1 MSKIERL
8 SEEQAKEILPHLVE
22 LLQDSVECGA
32 SVGFMPPLLL
42 DSAEE
47 FWLEIFREITEGK
60 RILLVSSDEAGE
72 ITGAVQLALAAK
84 ENDLHRAEVQK
95 LLVHTR
101 FRNRGIA
108 GSLMCAVENIGRKE
122 GRTLLVLD
130 TEQGSA
136 AEKLYVNKVRSYT
149 GGRDSAV
156 CSQRG
161 RLVARYSDFLSFA
174 IKMQNKFVGKR

>member
-1 MSKIERL
+1 L
-8 SEEQAKEILPHLVE
+8 TATEELISPFTDHQPEPGISSTA
-22 LLQDSVECGA
+22 
-32 SVGFMPPLLL
+32 
-42 DSAEE
+42 
-47 FWLEIFREITEGK
+47 WLEIFREITEGK

-136 AEKLYVNKVRSYT
+136 AEKLYAKCGHTQAGVIPQYARSADGSLHDTVISY
-149 GGRDSAV
+149 
-156 CSQRG
+156 
-161 RLVARYSDFLSFA
+161 RLL
-174 IKMQNKFVGKR
+174 